1 MVFSDIDKILDPYV
15 VPCAYPR
22 NARTDRA
29 LHTRSKAVA
38 GFRV

>member
-15 VPCAYPR
+15 VPSAYPE
-22 NARTDRA
+22 ARADRA